1 MLDKKNKF
9 ILKKGYRFSKEETNY
24 SSPLYLTKKYVEF
37 LHTYGLTQIIEEPTR
52 ITDKTS
58 TLIDHILVN
67 TPTKITQSG
76 VLSKALS
83 DHDVIYCTRKHQVP
97 KTGKHNTITL
107 RSLKNYSKDIFL
119 EKLRDIQFPNYRN
132 FICINDAYQNFLER
146 VMEIIDIVAPLK

>member
-1 MLDKKNKF
+1 M
-9 ILKKGYRFSKEETNY
+9 
-24 SSPLYLTKKYVEF
+24 F
-37 LHTYGLTQIIEEPTR
+37 LHTYGPTQIIEKLTR

-107 RSLKNYSKDIFL
+107 RYLKN
-119 EKLRDIQFPNYRN
+119 
-132 FICINDAYQNFLER
+132 
-146 VMEIIDIVAPLK
+146 